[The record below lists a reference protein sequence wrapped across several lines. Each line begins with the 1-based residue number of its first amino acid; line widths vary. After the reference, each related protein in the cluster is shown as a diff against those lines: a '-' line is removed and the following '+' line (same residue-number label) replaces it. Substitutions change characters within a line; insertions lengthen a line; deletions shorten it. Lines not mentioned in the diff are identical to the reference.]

1 MATNKTTKKKTAKRK
16 PSPPRAKVAA
26 VAAEIVD
33 QTIAL
38 LLALESHN
46 EVTKALT
53 SDKMG
58 LTAKAAEAAIAE
70 AQRRLALAAGF
81 DRTRELGRAIAR
93 LNNLYRRSIQIQDCK
108 TALGVQRELNR
119 LLDLGAPAPIG
130 AGAAAADPAHPDPP
144 DDAGRAAAHLRRA
157 YPAFQDLPLDELARM
172 AAAELIDTRNAP
184 PL

>member
-1 MATNKTTKKKTAKRK
+1 MAKKKTAKPKAATRK
-16 PSPPRAKVAA
+16 RPPARPA
-26 VAAEIVD
+26 VPAEIVD

-53 SDKMG
+53 SEKMG

-70 AQRRLALAAGF
+70 AQRRLALVAGF
-81 DRTRELGRAIAR
+81 DRTKELGRAISR
-93 LNNLYRRSIQIQDCK
+93 LNNLYRRSLQIQDCK

-119 LLDLGAPAPIG
+119 LLALGSAAPIG
-130 AGAAAADPAHPDPP
+130 AGVHADDPDAPDPP

-157 YPAFQDLPLDELARM
+157 YPAENLPLDELARM
-172 AAAELIDTRNAP
+172 AAAELIDTRNAA

>member
-1 MATNKTTKKKTAKRK
+1 MAKRTAKKKTVKTKR
-16 PSPPRAKVAA
+16 PPARPA
-26 VAAEIVD
+26 VPAEIVD

-53 SDKMG
+53 GDKLG
-58 LTAKAAEAAIAE
+58 LTPKAAEAAIAE

-108 TALGVQRELNR
+108 TALGVQRELNK
-119 LLDLGAPAPIG
+119 LLALGAPAPIG
-130 AGAAAADPAHPDPP
+130 AAGQADDPDHPDPP
-144 DDAGRAAAHLRRA
+144 DDAGRAHAHLRQ
-157 YPAFQDLPLDELARM
+157 AFPTHDLPLDELARM